1 MLPLLA
7 ALGSAVALIGSGGL
21 LWVRR
26 RRFRRRN
33 QHGIEI
39 FRSYGHMVAAR
50 AVDATATVL
59 AGLLACAGGAFALY
73 SVLRL
78 E

>member
-7 ALGSAVALIGSGGL
+7 ASGSAVALIGSVGL

-33 QHGIEI
+33 QHGVEMY
-39 FRSYGHMVAAR
+39 RSYGHMVTAR
-50 AVDATATVL
+50 AVDATATAV
-59 AGLLACAGGAFALY
+59 AALLVCAGGAIALF